1 MARLAPDSTKT
12 RVIFASK
19 AEEQVYNECRKLP
32 DGWRVYYS
40 CTLSAVED
48 DQGLKDNEIDFLCY
62 HPRGGIVVVEV
73 KGGRIRRDADAE
85 QYYSV
90 NRHGEE
96 FAIKDPFKQ
105 ALVWKSRFVRYLK
118 SKGIRV
124 PVTHAVCLPSVGERD
139 FPETTESNHAILI
152 GRDRL
157 RNLEETLKGVIQA
170 AHPARFL
177 QFADV
182 GGELDKVLVGPS
194 FTTKLYLRDYLD
206 SHEHRV
212 KDVEAIHETL
222 ITPIASSRRLGIEGE
237 AGTGKTM
244 LAILLAK
251 HLRDTGS
258 RVLILSSNAL
268 LNLWLKEE
276 AGSAIDA
283 LTYTDVASSYGVNL
297 LIPPKDFD
305 GSKDDWV
312 QYEAPERLR
321 QATAK
326 STKKYDAIICDE
338 AQDVQPFWWDSFE
351 SLLDDSTGEDRLYV
365 FFDSSQ
371 GVFGSGGDDGGAFI
385 AEDVLPIPA
394 PYFPLV
400 HNYRTTREI
409 AAVARAFRTGRS
421 VLQSHSGRLGYVPE
435 LIVYRDQNHAK
446 ELLTKLTKKLTHLE
460 GLSAEEITLLS
471 ARNPA
476 AKESVL
482 YKTDE
487 LGGFQVHRLSAA
499 KRNNKKKVKT
509 TEPGIEVGD
518 GKDSDWSTAKAPN
531 GSLAV
536 STIAGFK
543 GMETPVGILINL
555 SEYNLP
561 VENAIMSSLIYVA
574 CSRAKHMLY
583 IFVKEGDPKVEAFE
597 KALSSMQLTG
607 TMVLEGS
614 AADFEF
620 VGTVTH
626 YNPDRVGWLEVKD
639 PGFQQGQVMF
649 FPSDVKKA
657 ELTGLTIGS
666 RIKFRPRVE
675 GRITIACDLGEVTV
689 SASEPSNPKTPAL
702 AVPIVPKPKANHLVR
717 EASDDEPISATVIKR
732 ATKIEAVK
740 PAEKIGKTGSK
751 AS

>member
-19 AEEQVYNECRKLP
+19 AEEQVYSECRKLSE
-32 DGWRVYYS
+32 GWRVYYS
-40 CTLSAVED
+40 CTLSANED

-62 HPRGGIVVVEV
+62 HPRGGIVVIEV

-96 FAIKDPFKQ
+96 FKIKDPFKQ
-105 ALVWKSRFVRYLK
+105 ALVWKSRFVRYLRT
-118 SKGIRV
+118 KGIKV
-124 PVTHAVCLPSVGERD
+124 PVTHAVCLPSVVEQD
-139 FPETTESNHAILI
+139 FPETTESNHSILI

-157 RNLEETLKGVIQA
+157 KNLELSLKTIVEA
-170 AHPARFL
+170 AHPPRFL
-177 QFADV
+177 NFEDV
-182 GGELDKVLVGPS
+182 GSELDKLLVGPS

-212 KDVEAIHETL
+212 KDVETIHETL

-268 LNLWLKEE
+268 LNLWLREE

-297 LIPPKDFD
+297 LIPPKDFEGD
-305 GSKDDWV
+305 KDDWV

-326 STKKYDAIICDE
+326 SSKKYDAIICDE

-371 GVFGSGGDDGGAFI
+371 GVFGSGGSDGGAFI

-435 LIVYRDQNHAK
+435 LIVYRDPDHAR
-446 ELLTKLTKKLTHLE
+446 ELLTRLTRKLTQLE
-460 GLSAEEITLLS
+460 GLAADEITLLS

-482 YKTDE
+482 YKTE
-487 LGGFQVHRLSAA
+487 TLGGLDVHRLSPVKKDNTRNSNA
-499 KRNNKKKVKT
+499 KKGENDKKADQD
-509 TEPGIEVGD
+509 GS
-518 GKDSDWSTAKAPN
+518 GKDSNWSAAKAPS

-543 GMETPVGILINL
+543 GMETPVGILINI

-583 IFVKEGDPKVEAFE
+583 IFVKEGDPKVEAFQ
-597 KALSSMQLTG
+597 KALSSVQLTG

-649 FPSDVKKA
+649 FPSDVEKA
-657 ELTGLTIGS
+657 NLSGLVIGS

-675 GRITIACDLGEVTV
+675 GRITIACDLGSAVAVADPLPSKKLTLPTVNEPQVAGSNKKVTPE
-689 SASEPSNPKTPAL
+689 EP
-702 AVPIVPKPKANHLVR
+702 V
-717 EASDDEPISATVIKR
+717 SATVISR
-732 ATKIEAVK
+732 A
-740 PAEKIGKTGSK
+740 GNK